1 MPLDQRDAAV
11 RTYIDD
17 VFNQHNLGSLD
28 KYWAADLSS
37 PFGVPM
43 RDQVGSP
50 KYLSSDPRL
59 CWLNTS
65 SMYVRTAASR

>member
-28 KYWAADLSS
+28 KYWAADLVLALD
-37 PFGVPM
+37 G
-43 RDQVGSP
+43 
-50 KYLSSDPRL
+50 
-59 CWLNTS
+59 
-65 SMYVRTAASR
+65 